1 MKIEIKVTN
10 KKQEIS
16 DILLFNAWRY
26 LDTQQRI
33 NFVCDILELRHYE
46 RLELRKLLTKF
57 RKNIEKARKNN
68 LINEQDDAN
77 KKSEYSFHAIDIEN
91 KNFEER

>member
-1 MKIEIKVTN
+1 MKIEIETTD

-16 DILLFNAWRY
+16 NILLVNAWRY

-33 NFVCDILELRHYE
+33 DFACDVLNLLHYE

-57 RKNIEKARKNN
+57 RKNIEKAQNNN
-68 LINEQDDAN
+68 LVKEQNGTD
-77 KKSEYSFHAIDIEN
+77 KEMEYTFDIG
-91 KNFEER
+91 K